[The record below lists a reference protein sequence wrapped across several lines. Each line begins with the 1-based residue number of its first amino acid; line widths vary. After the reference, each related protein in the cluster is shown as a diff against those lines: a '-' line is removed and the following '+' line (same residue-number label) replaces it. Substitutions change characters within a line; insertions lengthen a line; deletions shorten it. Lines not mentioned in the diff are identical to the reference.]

1 MTQTRRLHTDSYS
14 ISLGMLVNNGNK
26 QVWQKR
32 ARQRQGKHKAET
44 RKKQARESNWGSG
57 KNNDWEKRS
66 NPWRSE
72 TGFFSSDMARRIAG
86 SLEKQE
92 TTARYCKLLAEE
104 LNSTLFS
111 TWYMIKVPLHK
122 SSHQQNQDNLYN
134 ANPTSAVVLVWESA
148 LQVKSMFYRK
158 CFRKDFQE
166 QKTFVT
172 FVATGRN

>member
-1 MTQTRRLHTDSYS
+1 MTKE
-14 ISLGMLVNNGNK
+14 G
-26 QVWQKR
+26 
-32 ARQRQGKHKAET
+32 KAET
-44 RKKQARESNWGSG
+44 RQTQGRDK
-57 KNNDWEKRS
+57 
-66 NPWRSE
+66 
-72 TGFFSSDMARRIAG
+72 TGFFSSDIARRIAG

-92 TTARYCKLLAEE
+92 TTARYCKLLVEE

-166 QKTFVT
+166 QKNICNICRNWSQLVT
-172 FVATGRN
+172 AVVLESGKTTSSAAQGGGGSFRIGNL